1 MAERSTIK
9 DLTRQV
15 LLYGTSCITDETGN
29 KGYKAEIV
37 VAGALL
43 RIAEALE
50 QHPASGLPCKP
61 AAVSPPGAC
70 QTELV
75 VSGNNLARFRR
86 FVVTRPDW
94 YGIRVVRVREGD
106 PKPGDDVYG
115 RQQRVLVEVPK
126 AWVLFNL
133 GEEWAGGQWQEG
145 GPADA

>member
-1 MAERSTIK
+1 MAERPNIK

-15 LLYGTSCITDETGN
+15 LLNGTSSITDETGN

-43 RIAEALE
+43 RIAEVLE
-50 QHPASGLPCKP
+50 QQPASGMSRPP
-61 AAVSPPGAC
+61 VAVSPAGAC

-86 FVVTRPDW
+86 FVATRPDW
-94 YGIRVVRVREGD
+94 YGVRVVSVREGD
-106 PKPGDDVYG
+106 PKPGDDLYG
-115 RQQRVLVEVPK
+115 RQQLVLVEVPK
-126 AWVLFNL
+126 AWVLFYL

-145 GPADA
+145 GPASA